1 MEKFLGEKSQSLEMS
16 LSVMSPVTAAP
27 LISCACSCSLPL
39 SLSQNNKINLKEIN
53 SMLASNLQKT
63 EIINMGL
70 HVETW

>member
-1 MEKFLGEKSQSLEMS
+1 MGVGKYHSTVYTHTHK
-16 LSVMSPVTAAP
+16 
-27 LISCACSCSLPL
+27 
-39 SLSQNNKINLKEIN
+39 NKINLKEIN